1 MKIKSVES
9 TLKSAKQ
16 IIVYRNDRHGQW
28 LGDGS
33 SMYPINHLPTMTEKH
48 IFALFD
54 IPEEKQSKYYF
65 QERGFP
71 KGLDFRDHIA
81 EERMLQR
88 GKLTLFVQGRELE
101 PLNTSLGTVFIN
113 VKHLKPFDE
122 EKDGFDLYERRDEN
136 GNVYIVAKSGMLI
149 IGIISPFNIAGKSF
163 LKELEDLTEGV
174 RLALSNDK
182 PMDLQ
187 QRMDE

>member
-1 MKIKSVES
+1 M
-9 TLKSAKQ
+9 
-16 IIVYRNDRHGQW
+16 
-28 LGDGS
+28 
-33 SMYPINHLPTMTEKH
+33 
-48 IFALFD
+48 
-54 IPEEKQSKYYF
+54 
-65 QERGFP
+65 
-71 KGLDFRDHIA
+71 
-81 EERMLQR
+81 
-88 GKLTLFVQGRELE
+88 
-101 PLNTSLGTVFIN
+101 FIN

-182 PMDLQ
+182 PVDLQ